1 MLSYSLFPT
10 ERTIFLVTEKYRE
23 NSVIFVVNNNVFR
36 SVPPQVHG
44 NDYKKGI
51 ALELQAAAD
60 TFIESVRK
68 EDNLNL
74 EFIDFD
80 VHGSHILKVNSG
92 DNQRPQINIGL
103 TKTLLRHMIKNNAND
118 IDLILVLFPDLE
130 RTRRAKMDRIQSGP
144 VENVH
149 FNLKL
154 TSLALDLW
162 PKSGDTW
169 IFRRF
174 LLRKSNFDMK
184 KEFQLILKAA
194 DRHHCN
200 YYAWEHARLVLS
212 LSDKPSLSPEIL
224 ADVLKFGETHVTDSS
239 VFAFLQFISSQ
250 HLPEVRKLADKMV
263 DLYPSNQLVWTL
275 RLSLVQ
281 NKEESSNEKL
291 LFGRLF
297 GLDDDGGVFFQNQIA
312 RLDSLFDQ

>member
-1 MLSYSLFPT
+1 M
-10 ERTIFLVTEKYRE
+10 I
-23 NSVIFVVNNNVFR
+23 INNFR
-36 SVPPQVHG
+36 SVPPQIHG
-44 NDYKKGI
+44 NESKKNLPSDI
-51 ALELQAAAD
+51 QAAAD
-60 TFIESVRK
+60 TFIQSVK
-68 EDNLNL
+68 TEENLNL

-92 DNQRPQINIGL
+92 DGENSQIHIGL
-103 TKTLLRHMIKNNAND
+103 TKTLLRHMIKNNVND
-118 IDLILVLFPDLE
+118 FDLILVLFPDME
-130 RTRRAKMDRIQSGP
+130 RTRRMKMSGP
-144 VENVH
+144 VRNVQ

-162 PKSGDTW
+162 PKSNDTW

-184 KEFQLILKAA
+184 KEFALIMKAA

-200 YYAWEHARLVLS
+200 YYAWEHGRMVLG
-212 LSDKPSLSPEIL
+212 LSDKMSLSPDIL
-224 ADVLKFGETHVTDSS
+224 SDVLKFAETHVTDSS
-239 VFAFLQFISSQ
+239 VYAFLQFISSR
-250 HLPEVRKLADKMV
+250 HLPEVKKLADKMI
-263 DLYPSNQLVWTL
+263 DLYPTNQLVWTL

-281 NKEESSNEKL
+281 NKKESSNEKM

-297 GLDDDGGVFFQNQIA
+297 VNGLDDGGVFFRNQIA

>member
-1 MLSYSLFPT
+1 M
-10 ERTIFLVTEKYRE
+10 
-23 NSVIFVVNNNVFR
+23 
-36 SVPPQVHG
+36 PPQVHG
-44 NDYKKGI
+44 NDSKKNI
-51 ALELQAAAD
+51 SIDIQAAAD
-60 TFIESVRK
+60 TFIQSVRT
-68 EDNLNL
+68 EENLNL

-80 VHGSHILKVNSG
+80 VHGSHILKVKSG
-92 DNQRPQINIGL
+92 DGQNDQIHIGL
-103 TKTLLRHMIKNNAND
+103 TKTLLRHMIKNNLND
-118 IDLILVLFPDLE
+118 LDLILVLFPDLE
-130 RTRRAKMDRIQSGP
+130 RTRRTKMSGP
-144 VENVH
+144 VKNVQ

-162 PKSGDTW
+162 PKSNDTW

-184 KEFQLILKAA
+184 KEFELILKAA

-200 YYAWEHARLVLS
+200 YYAWEHARLVLG
-212 LSDKPSLSPEIL
+212 LSDEMSLSPDIL
-224 ADVLKFGETHVTDSS
+224 SDVLKFAETHVTDSS
-239 VFAFLQFISSQ
+239 VYAFLQFISSQ

>member
-1 MLSYSLFPT
+1 M
-10 ERTIFLVTEKYRE
+10 
-23 NSVIFVVNNNVFR
+23 
-36 SVPPQVHG
+36 PPQVHG
-44 NDYKKGI
+44 NDSKKNI
-51 ALELQAAAD
+51 SIDIQAAAD
-60 TFIESVRK
+60 TFIQSVRT
-68 EDNLNL
+68 EENLNL

-80 VHGSHILKVNSG
+80 VHGSHILKVKSG
-92 DNQRPQINIGL
+92 DGQNDQIHIGL
-103 TKTLLRHMIKNNAND
+103 TKTLLRHMIKNNLND
-118 IDLILVLFPDLE
+118 LDLILVLFPDLE
-130 RTRRAKMDRIQSGP
+130 RTRRTKMSGP
-144 VENVH
+144 VKNVQ

-162 PKSGDTW
+162 PKSNDTW

-184 KEFQLILKAA
+184 KEFELILKAA

-200 YYAWEHARLVLS
+200 YYAWEHARLVLG
-212 LSDKPSLSPEIL
+212 LSDEMSLSPDIL
-224 ADVLKFGETHVTDSS
+224 SDVLKFAETHVTDSS
-239 VFAFLQFISSQ
+239 VYAFLQFISSQ

-263 DLYPSNQLVWTL
+263 DLYPQNQLVWTL